1 MTGARTTDGSRYFGM
16 IKMAQTA
23 VLPESRRKF
32 MMSRVNVPPGFDAHV
47 AKAVAEMLAKTEK
60 PAPEPATTPAPQAES
75 APEPQR
81 VVVNVQHGRTPLAD
95 YKEDELAV
103 EILRRMLAK
112 SFKLDAVADQLHAL
126 ASRVDALELKAAEL
140 SKYGELITDELGML
154 NQKIAELRPTPPAVK
169 ADASSPAPAAEKQGS
184 GRQPRIAIVGLL
196 KAQFEQIKS
205 KVGKWPVQLEFV
217 DQDKNPH
224 RIGGA
229 DFIVYARWISHTWP
243 NCNSH
248 LTRSQWAFANG
259 GHGQVV
265 ELVEKAARELC
276 KASQP

>member
-32 MMSRVNVPPGFDAHV
+32 MMARVNVPPGFDAHV

-126 ASRVDALELKAAEL
+126 ASRV
-140 SKYGELITDELGML
+140 
-154 NQKIAELRPTPPAVK
+154 R
-169 ADASSPAPAAEKQGS
+169 
-184 GRQPRIAIVGLL
+184 
-196 KAQFEQIKS
+196 
-205 KVGKWPVQLEFV
+205 
-217 DQDKNPH
+217 
-224 RIGGA
+224 
-229 DFIVYARWISHTWP
+229 
-243 NCNSH
+243 
-248 LTRSQWAFANG
+248 RS
-259 GHGQVV
+259 
-265 ELVEKAARELC
+265 
-276 KASQP
+276 